1 MKQPSQSNSKKHPT
15 AALACHLTALA
26 GFFMLAVSNI
36 QAASIQV
43 TVDPASGSAI
53 NSSSN
58 TTLSSGVAYVGTF
71 FDGTTAMS
79 KSAISS
85 LWNATRAG
93 YDALFSKFVS
103 VGSALVSGGTFSI
116 NTFAEVDSVGEKS
129 LVGKNVYVLVV
140 DNASSPNGFLLLAAD
155 GDGGTTFANPIETLG
170 DDFTDLEISGKL
182 RTSRFEDPDTGAVE
196 VTDYPATTSV
206 VGTAG
211 SYNSSTD
218 RWALVSI
225 PGSSSTLTLNGLPTV
240 THHWGSS
247 YTDSGVTPSSGVTTV
262 IRNGSN
268 QVISDFAAMSN
279 TLGTYTV
286 TYTSGSSS
294 TTRTV
299 NVKIQN
305 PSADSDKDGLSNLM
319 EYLLGGSLT
328 ANDSAKLPAAT
339 VLGTELILT
348 FTARSDVASATPVAL
363 AFLTTTSLSSAFA
376 PETLNQKTNVPQEGV
391 PSGFTKQQWS
401 FSIVGLAKKFA
412 RLQVTVPAELSEG
425 S

>member
-15 AALACHLTALA
+15 TALTCHLIALA
-26 GFFMLAVSNI
+26 GLFMLAVSNI

-43 TVDPASGSAI
+43 TVRPAAGSAI
-53 NSSSN
+53 NSSSDS
-58 TTLSSGVAYVGTF
+58 TPSSGVAYVGTF
-71 FDGTTAMS
+71 FDELSPMS
-79 KSAISS
+79 KGAIAS

-93 YDALFSKFVS
+93 YEALFSKFVS
-103 VGSALVSGGTFSI
+103 VGSASVSGGTFSI
-116 NTFAEVDSVGEKS
+116 SISAEVDSVGGKS
-129 LVGKNVYVLVV
+129 LVGEDVYVLVV

-155 GDGGTTFANPIETLG
+155 GDDGTTFASPMGLYGET
-170 DDFTDLEISGKL
+170 FTDLEMSGKL

-196 VTDYPATTSV
+196 DTDIPATTSV
-206 VGTAG
+206 VAG

-240 THHWGSS
+240 THYWGSS

-262 IRNGSN
+262 IRNASS

-279 TLGTYTV
+279 TLGTYTI
-286 TYTSGSSS
+286 TYSSGSS
-294 TTRTV
+294 TVTRTV

-305 PSADSDKDGLSNLM
+305 PSSDSDKDGLSNLM

-328 ANDSAKLPAAT
+328 ASDSAKLPTAT
-339 VLGTELILT
+339 VSGTELILT

-376 PETLNQKTNVPQEGV
+376 PETLNQKTDVPQGGV
-391 PSGFTKQQWS
+391 PTGFTKQQWS
-401 FSIVGLAKKFA
+401 FSIVGLSKKFA

>member
-1 MKQPSQSNSKKHPT
+1 MI
-15 AALACHLTALA
+15 ALA
-26 GFFMLAVSNI
+26 GLFMLAVSNI

-43 TVDPASGSAI
+43 TVRPAAGSAI
-53 NSSSN
+53 NSSSDS
-58 TTLSSGVAYVGTF
+58 TPSSGVAYVGTF
-71 FDGTTAMS
+71 FDGLSPMS
-79 KSAISS
+79 KSAIAS

-93 YDALFSKFVS
+93 YEALFSKFVS

-116 NTFAEVDSVGEKS
+116 NTSAEVDSVGGKS
-129 LVGKNVYVLVV
+129 LVGRDVYVLVV
-140 DNASSPNGFLLLAAD
+140 DNSSSPNGFLLLAAD
-155 GDGGTTFANPIETLG
+155 GNDGTTFANPRDPLG
-170 DDFTDLEISGKL
+170 DNFTDLEISGKL
-182 RTSRFEDPDTGAVE
+182 TTSSFLDEFGQPSSVE
-196 VTDYPATTSV
+196 VPASTSV

-240 THHWGSS
+240 THYWGSS

-262 IRNGSN
+262 IRNASS

-279 TLGTYTV
+279 TLGTYTI
-286 TYTSGSSS
+286 TYSSGSS
-294 TTRTV
+294 TVTRTV

-305 PSADSDKDGLSNLM
+305 PSSDSDKDGLSNLM

-328 ANDSAKLPAAT
+328 ASDSAKLPTAT
-339 VLGTELILT
+339 VSGTELILT

-376 PETLNQKTNVPQEGV
+376 PETLNQKTDVPQGGV
-391 PSGFTKQQWS
+391 PTGFTKQQWS
-401 FSIVGLAKKFA
+401 FSIVGLSKKFA

>member
-1 MKQPSQSNSKKHPT
+1 MKQPSQSNSIKHPT
-15 AALACHLTALA
+15 TALACHLIALA
-26 GFFMLAVSNI
+26 GLFMLAVSNI
-36 QAASIQV
+36 QAAAIQV
-43 TVDPASGSAI
+43 TVYPASGSAI

-71 FDGTTAMS
+71 FDGNIAMS
-79 KSAISS
+79 KTAIAD

-93 YDALFSKFVS
+93 YEALYSKFVS
-103 VGSALVSGGTFSI
+103 VGSELVSGGTFSI
-116 NTFAEVDSVGEKS
+116 NTSAEVEPVGGKR
-129 LVGKNVYVLVV
+129 LVGRDVYVLVV
-140 DNASSPNGFLLLAAD
+140 DNSSSPNGFLLLAAD
-155 GDGGTTFANPIETLG
+155 GDGGTTFANPRATFG
-170 DDFTDLEISGKL
+170 DNFTELEISGKL
-182 RTSRFEDPDTGAVE
+182 TTYSSTDEFGQPSSFEV
-196 VTDYPATTSV
+196 PASTSV

-211 SYNSSTD
+211 FYNPSTD

-225 PGSSSTLTLNGLPTV
+225 PTSSSLTLNGFPTV
-240 THHWGSS
+240 THYWGSS

-262 IRNGSN
+262 IRNASN
-268 QVISDFAAMSN
+268 QVVADFAAMSN

-339 VLGTELILT
+339 VLGTELVLT
-348 FTARSDVASATPVAL
+348 FTARSDVASTTPVAL
-363 AFLTTTSLSSAFA
+363 AFLTTSSLSSAFA
-376 PETLNQKTNVPQEGV
+376 PETLNQKTDVPQGEV
-391 PSGFTKQQWS
+391 PTGFTKQQWS
-401 FSIVGLAKKFA
+401 FSIVGLSKKFA

>member
-15 AALACHLTALA
+15 TALACHLIALA
-26 GFFMLAVSNI
+26 GFFMFSVSNI
-36 QAASIQV
+36 QAAAIQV
-43 TVDPASGSAI
+43 TVYPSSGSAI

-58 TTLSSGVAYVGTF
+58 STLSSGVAYVGTF
-71 FDGTTAMS
+71 FNGLSPMS
-79 KSAISS
+79 KSAIAS

-93 YDALFSKFVS
+93 YEALFSKFVS

-116 NTFAEVDSVGEKS
+116 NTSAEVDSVGGKS

-140 DNASSPNGFLLLAAD
+140 DNSSSPNGFLLLAAD
-155 GDGGTTFANPIETLG
+155 GDGGTTFANPRETFG
-170 DDFTDLEISGKL
+170 DNFTDLEISGKL
-182 RTSRFEDPDTGAVE
+182 KTSQFVNLETGDTEFTEA
-196 VTDYPATTSV
+196 PATTSV
-206 VGTAG
+206 VAG

-240 THHWGSS
+240 THYWGSS

-262 IRNGSN
+262 IRNASS
-268 QVISDFAAMSN
+268 QVIADFAAMSN

-286 TYTSGSSS
+286 TYTSGSS
-294 TTRTV
+294 TATRTV

-305 PSADSDKDGLSNLM
+305 PSSDSDKDGLSNLM

-348 FTARSDVASATPVAL
+348 FIARSDVASATPVAL

-376 PETLNQKTNVPQEGV
+376 PEALNQKTNVPQEGV

-401 FSIVGLAKKFA
+401 FSIVGLSKKFA
-412 RLQVTVPAELSEG
+412 RLQVTVPPELSEG

>member
-93 YDALFSKFVS
+93 YEALFSKFVS

-116 NTFAEVDSVGEKS
+116 NTTAEVDSVGGKS

-155 GDGGTTFANPIETLG
+155 GDGGTTFASPRGEYGET
-170 DDFTDLEISGKL
+170 FTDLEMSGKL

-240 THHWGSS
+240 THYWGSS

-262 IRNGSN
+262 IRNASS
-268 QVISDFAAMSN
+268 QVNADFAAKSS

-348 FTARSDVASATPVAL
+348 FTARSDVASTTPVAL

>member
-1 MKQPSQSNSKKHPT
+1 MTVRP
-15 AALACHLTALA
+15 AA
-26 GFFMLAVSNI
+26 V
-36 QAASIQV
+36 
-43 TVDPASGSAI
+43 SAI

-58 TTLSSGVAYVGTF
+58 TTLLSGFAYVGTF

-93 YDALFSKFVS
+93 YDALFSKFIS

-116 NTFAEVDSVGEKS
+116 NTSAEVDNVGGKS
-129 LVGKNVYVLVV
+129 LVEKDVYVLVV

-155 GDGGTTFANPIETLG
+155 GQGGTTFASPRGEYGET
-170 DDFTDLEISGKL
+170 DTDLEISGKL
-182 RTSRFEDPDTGAVE
+182 TTTSFMDEFGEPSSFEV
-196 VTDYPATTSV
+196 PASTSV

-225 PGSSSTLTLNGLPTV
+225 PTSSSLALNGLTNV
-240 THHWGSS
+240 THYWGSS
-247 YTDSGVTPSSGVTTV
+247 YSDSGVTPSSGVTTV
-262 IRNGSN
+262 IRNASN

-286 TYTSGSSS
+286 TYTSGSS
-294 TTRTV
+294 TVTRTV

-305 PSADSDKDGLSNLM
+305 PSSDSDKDGLSNLM

-328 ANDSAKLPAAT
+328 ANDSTKLPAAT

-376 PETLNQKTNVPQEGV
+376 PETLNQKTDVPQGGV
-391 PSGFTKQQWS
+391 PTGFTKQQWS
-401 FSIVGLAKKFA
+401 FSIVGLSKKFA

>member
-15 AALACHLTALA
+15 TALTCHLIALA
-26 GFFMLAVSNI
+26 GFFMFSVSNI
-36 QAASIQV
+36 QAAAIQV
-43 TVDPASGSAI
+43 TVYPSSGSAI

-58 TTLSSGVAYVGTF
+58 STLSSGVAYVGTF
-71 FDGTTAMS
+71 FTGLSPMS
-79 KSAISS
+79 KSAIAS

-93 YDALFSKFVS
+93 YEALFSKFVS

-116 NTFAEVDSVGEKS
+116 NTSAEVDSVGGKS
-129 LVGKNVYVLVV
+129 LVGRNVYVLVV
-140 DNASSPNGFLLLAAD
+140 DNESSPNGFLLLAAD
-155 GDGGTTFANPIETLG
+155 GNGGTTFANPRDTTFG
-170 DDFTDLEISGKL
+170 DNFTDLEISGKL
-182 RTSRFEDPDTGAVE
+182 TTSSFTDDDGQPSSVE
-196 VTDYPATTSV
+196 VPASTSV

-240 THHWGSS
+240 THYWGSS

-262 IRNGSN
+262 IRNASS
-268 QVISDFAAMSN
+268 QVIADFAAMSN

-286 TYTSGSSS
+286 TYTSGSS
-294 TTRTV
+294 TETRTV

-305 PSADSDKDGLSNLM
+305 PSSDSDKDGLSNLM
-319 EYLLGGSLT
+319 EYLLGGSIT
-328 ANDSAKLPAAT
+328 ANDSAKLPTAT
-339 VLGTELILT
+339 VSGTELILT

-376 PETLNQKTNVPQEGV
+376 PETLNQKTDVPQGGV
-391 PSGFTKQQWS
+391 PTGFTKQQWS
-401 FSIVGLAKKFA
+401 FSIVGLSKKFA

>member
-15 AALACHLTALA
+15 TSLARYLIALA
-26 GFFMLAVSNI
+26 GLFMLAVSNI
-36 QAASIQV
+36 QATAIQV
-43 TVDPASGSAI
+43 TVQPAAGSAI

-71 FDGTTAMS
+71 FDGSTAMG
-79 KSAISS
+79 KSAIAS

-116 NTFAEVDSVGEKS
+116 NTFAEVDSVGGKS

-155 GDGGTTFANPIETLG
+155 GDGGTTFANPRETFG
-170 DDFTDLEISGKL
+170 DNFTDLEISGKL
-182 RTSRFEDPDTGAVE
+182 TTSQFVDPETGAVE
-196 VTDYPATTSV
+196 DTDIPATTSV
-206 VGTAG
+206 VGSAG

-225 PGSSSTLTLNGLPTV
+225 PTSSTLTLNGLRTV
-240 THHWGSS
+240 THYWGSS
-247 YTDSGVTPSSGVTTV
+247 YSDSGVTPSSGVTTV
-262 IRNGSN
+262 IRNASN

-286 TYTSGSSS
+286 TYTSGSS
-294 TTRTV
+294 TETRTV

-305 PSADSDKDGLSNLM
+305 PSSDSDKDGLSNLM

-328 ANDSAKLPAAT
+328 ANDSAKLPAAM
-339 VLGTELILT
+339 VSGTELILT

-376 PETLNQKTNVPQEGV
+376 PETLNQKTDVPQGGV
-391 PSGFTKQQWS
+391 PTGFTKQQWS
-401 FSIVGLAKKFA
+401 FSTLGISKKFA

>member
-15 AALACHLTALA
+15 TALACHLTALA
-26 GFFMLAVSNI
+26 GFFMLSVSNI
-36 QAASIQV
+36 QAAAIQV
-43 TVDPASGSAI
+43 TVYPSSGSAI
-53 NSSSN
+53 NSASN
-58 TTLSSGVAYVGTF
+58 STLSSGVAYVGTF
-71 FDGTTAMS
+71 FDGNIAMS
-79 KSAISS
+79 KTAIAN

-93 YDALFSKFVS
+93 YEALYSKFVS

-116 NTFAEVDSVGEKS
+116 NTSAEVSSVGGKS

-140 DNASSPNGFLLLAAD
+140 DNSSSPNGFLLLAAD
-155 GDGGTTFANPIETLG
+155 GDGGTTFANPNDILG
-170 DDFTDLEISGKL
+170 DNFTDLEISGKPK
-182 RTSRFEDPDTGAVE
+182 TTQYVDGESGETV
-196 VTDYPATTSV
+196 VTETPATTSV
-206 VGTAG
+206 VGLAG
-211 SYNSSTD
+211 SYSSSTD

-225 PGSSSTLTLNGLPTV
+225 PASSSTLTLNGFQTV
-240 THHWGSS
+240 THYWGSS
-247 YTDSGVTPSSGVTTV
+247 YTDAGVTPSSGVTTV
-262 IRNGSN
+262 IRNASN
-268 QVISDFAAMSN
+268 QVISGFAAMSN

-305 PSADSDKDGLSNLM
+305 PSADSDNDGLSNLL

-328 ANDSAKLPAAT
+328 ANDSAKLPTAT
-339 VLGTELILT
+339 VSGTELILT
-348 FTARSDVASATPVAL
+348 FTARSDVTSATPVAL

-376 PETLNQKTNVPQEGV
+376 PDTLSPKTDVSQSGV

-401 FSIVGLAKKFA
+401 FSIVGLSKKFA
-412 RLQVTVPAELSEG
+412 RLQITVPAELSEG

>member
-1 MKQPSQSNSKKHPT
+1 MKQPSQSNSKKYPT
-15 AALACHLTALA
+15 TALACHLTALA
-26 GFFMLAVSNI
+26 GFFMLSVSNI
-36 QAASIQV
+36 QATAIQV
-43 TVDPASGSAI
+43 TVYPSSGSAI

-58 TTLSSGVAYVGTF
+58 STLSSGVAYIGTF
-71 FDGTTAMS
+71 FDGSSPMS
-79 KSAISS
+79 KSAIAS

-93 YDALFSKFVS
+93 YEALYSKFVS

-116 NTFAEVDSVGEKS
+116 NTSAEVDSVGGKS

-140 DNASSPNGFLLLAAD
+140 DNSSSPTGFLLLAAD
-155 GDGGTTFANPIETLG
+155 GDGGTTFANPRETFG
-170 DDFTDLEISGKL
+170 DNFTDLEISGKL
-182 RTSRFEDPDTGAVE
+182 KTSQFVNLETG
-196 VTDYPATTSV
+196 VTESIEAPATTSV
-206 VGTAG
+206 VAG

-225 PGSSSTLTLNGLPTV
+225 PTSSSLTLNGFPTV
-240 THHWGSS
+240 THYWGST
-247 YTDSGVTPSSGVTTV
+247 YTDAGVNPSSGVTTV
-262 IRNGSN
+262 IRNASS
-268 QVISDFAAMSN
+268 QVIADFAAMSN

-305 PSADSDKDGLSNLM
+305 PSADSDNDGLSNLL

-328 ANDSAKLPAAT
+328 ANDSAKLPTAT
-339 VLGTELILT
+339 VSGTELILT
-348 FTARSDVASATPVAL
+348 FTARSDVTSATPVAL

-376 PETLNQKTNVPQEGV
+376 PDTLSLKTDVPQSGV
-391 PSGFTKQQWS
+391 PSGLTKQQWS
-401 FSIVGLAKKFA
+401 FSIVGLSKKFA
-412 RLQVTVPAELSEG
+412 RLQITVPAELSEG

>member
-1 MKQPSQSNSKKHPT
+1 MI
-15 AALACHLTALA
+15 ALA
-26 GFFMLAVSNI
+26 GLFMLAESNI
-36 QAASIQV
+36 QAAAIQV
-43 TVDPASGSAI
+43 AVYPASGSAI
-53 NSSSN
+53 NSSSG

-71 FDGTTAMS
+71 FDGSTAIG

-116 NTFAEVDSVGEKS
+116 NTTAEVDNFGGVDNVGGKS
-129 LVGKNVYVLVV
+129 LVGKDVYILVV
-140 DNASSPNGFLLLAAD
+140 DNSSSPNGFLLLAAD
-155 GDGGTTFANPIETLG
+155 GDGGTTFASPRGLYGET
-170 DDFTDLEISGKL
+170 FTDLEMSGKL
-182 RTSRFEDPDTGAVE
+182 RTSEFVEPDTGAIE

-206 VGTAG
+206 VGSAG

-225 PGSSSTLTLNGLPTV
+225 PTSSTLTLNGLPTL
-240 THHWGSS
+240 THYWGSS
-247 YTDSGVTPSSGVTTV
+247 YSDLGVTPSSGVTTV

-286 TYTSGSSS
+286 TYTSGSSIV
-294 TTRTV
+294 TRTV

-305 PSADSDKDGLSNLM
+305 PSSDSDKDGLSNLM

-348 FTARSDVASATPVAL
+348 FIARSDVASTTPVAL
-363 AFLTTTSLSSAFA
+363 AFLTTTSLPSAFA
-376 PETLNQKTNVPQEGV
+376 PETLNQKTDVPQEGV
-391 PSGFTKQQWS
+391 PLGFTKQQWS
-401 FSIVGLAKKFA
+401 FSIAGLSKKFA

>member
-15 AALACHLTALA
+15 TALTCHLIALA
-26 GFFMLAVSNI
+26 GFFMFSVSNI
-36 QAASIQV
+36 QAAAIQV
-43 TVDPASGSAI
+43 TVYPSSGSAI
-53 NSSSN
+53 DSSSN
-58 TTLSSGVAYVGTF
+58 STLSSGVAYVGTF
-71 FDGTTAMS
+71 FDGLSPMS
-79 KSAISS
+79 KSAIAS

-93 YDALFSKFVS
+93 YVALFSKFVS

-116 NTFAEVDSVGEKS
+116 NTSAEVDNVGGKS

-155 GDGGTTFANPIETLG
+155 GEGGTTFASPRGEYGET
-170 DDFTDLEISGKL
+170 DTDLEISGKL
-182 RTSRFEDPDTGAVE
+182 TTTSFMDEFGEPSSFEV
-196 VTDYPATTSV
+196 PASTSV

-225 PGSSSTLTLNGLPTV
+225 PTSSSLALNGLTNV
-240 THHWGSS
+240 THYWGSS
-247 YTDSGVTPSSGVTTV
+247 YSDSGVTPSSGVTTV
-262 IRNGSN
+262 IRNASN
-268 QVISDFAAMSN
+268 QVIADFAAMSN
-279 TLGTYTV
+279 TLGTYTI
-286 TYTSGSSS
+286 TYTSGSS
-294 TTRTV
+294 TETRTV

-305 PSADSDKDGLSNLM
+305 PSADSDEDGLSNLM

-339 VLGTELILT
+339 VLGTEFILT

-376 PETLNQKTNVPQEGV
+376 PETLNQKTDVPQGGV
-391 PSGFTKQQWS
+391 PTGFTKQQWS
-401 FSIVGLAKKFA
+401 FSIVGLSKKFA

>member
-26 GFFMLAVSNI
+26 GLFMLSVSNI
-36 QAASIQV
+36 QAAAIQV
-43 TVDPASGSAI
+43 TVYPSSGSAI

-58 TTLSSGVAYVGTF
+58 STLSSGVAYVGTF
-71 FDGTTAMS
+71 FNGLSPMS
-79 KSAISS
+79 KSAIAS
-85 LWNATRAG
+85 LWDATRAG
-93 YDALFSKFVS
+93 YEALYSKFVS

-116 NTFAEVDSVGEKS
+116 NTSAEVDSVGGKS

-140 DNASSPNGFLLLAAD
+140 DNSSSPNGFLLLAAD
-155 GDGGTTFANPIETLG
+155 GDGGTTFANPRETFG
-170 DDFTDLEISGKL
+170 DNFTDLEISGKL
-182 RTSRFEDPDTGAVE
+182 KTSQFVNPETGDTESIEA
-196 VTDYPATTSV
+196 PATTSV
-206 VGTAG
+206 VAG

-240 THHWGSS
+240 THYWGSS

-262 IRNGSN
+262 IRNASN

-294 TTRTV
+294 TSRTV

-305 PSADSDKDGLSNLM
+305 PSADSDNDGLSNLL

-328 ANDSAKLPAAT
+328 ANDSAKLPTAT
-339 VLGTELILT
+339 VSGTELILT
-348 FTARSDVASATPVAL
+348 FTARSDVTSATPVAL

-376 PETLNQKTNVPQEGV
+376 PETLSPKTEVSQSGV

-401 FSIVGLAKKFA
+401 FSIVGLSKKFA

>member
-15 AALACHLTALA
+15 TALACHLTALA
-26 GFFMLAVSNI
+26 GLFMLTASNI
-36 QAASIQV
+36 QAATIQV
-43 TVDPASGSAI
+43 TVRPAAGSAI

-58 TTLSSGVAYVGTF
+58 STLSSGVAYVGTF

-116 NTFAEVDSVGEKS
+116 NTSAEVDSVGGKS

-140 DNASSPNGFLLLAAD
+140 DNSSSPNGFLLLAAD
-155 GDGGTTFANPIETLG
+155 GDGGTTFANPRETFG
-170 DDFTDLEISGKL
+170 DNFTDLEISGKL
-182 RTSRFEDPDTGAVE
+182 KTSQFVNLETGDTEFTEA
-196 VTDYPATTSV
+196 PATTSV
-206 VGTAG
+206 VAG

-225 PGSSSTLTLNGLPTV
+225 PASSSTLTLNGLSTV
-240 THHWGSS
+240 THYWGSS

-262 IRNGSN
+262 IRNASS
-268 QVISDFAAMSN
+268 QVIADFAAMSN
-279 TLGTYTV
+279 TVGTYTI
-286 TYTSGSSS
+286 TYTSGSS
-294 TTRTV
+294 TATRTV

-305 PSADSDKDGLSNLM
+305 PSSDSDKDGLSNLM

-376 PETLNQKTNVPQEGV
+376 LEALNQKTNVPQEGV

-401 FSIVGLAKKFA
+401 FSIVGLSKKFA
-412 RLQVTVPAELSEG
+412 RLQVTVPPELSEG

>member
-15 AALACHLTALA
+15 TALACHLTALA
-26 GFFMLAVSNI
+26 GFFMLSVSNI
-36 QAASIQV
+36 QATAIQV
-43 TVDPASGSAI
+43 TVYPSSGSAI

-58 TTLSSGVAYVGTF
+58 STLSSGVAYVGTF
-71 FDGTTAMS
+71 FDGLSPMS
-79 KSAISS
+79 KSAIAS
-85 LWNATRAG
+85 LWDATRAG
-93 YDALFSKFVS
+93 YEALYSKFVS

-116 NTFAEVDSVGEKS
+116 NTSAEVDSVGGKS

-140 DNASSPNGFLLLAAD
+140 DNPLSPNGFLLLAAD
-155 GDGGTTFANPIETLG
+155 GDGGTTFANPRETFG
-170 DDFTDLEISGKL
+170 DNFTDLEISGKL
-182 RTSRFEDPDTGAVE
+182 KTSQFENLETG
-196 VTDYPATTSV
+196 VTESIEAPATTSV
-206 VGTAG
+206 VAG
-211 SYNSSTD
+211 SYNSNTD

-240 THHWGSS
+240 THYWGSS

-262 IRNGSN
+262 IRNASS
-268 QVISDFAAMSN
+268 QVIADFAAMSN

-376 PETLNQKTNVPQEGV
+376 PETLNQKTDVPQGGV
-391 PSGFTKQQWS
+391 PTGFAKQQWS
-401 FSIVGLAKKFA
+401 FSIVGLSKKFA
-412 RLQVTVPAELSEG
+412 RLQVTVPPELSEG

>member
-1 MKQPSQSNSKKHPT
+1 MKQPSQSNSKKNPT
-15 AALACHLTALA
+15 TRLARYLIALA
-26 GFFMLAVSNI
+26 GLFMFAVSNI
-36 QAASIQV
+36 QAAAIQV
-43 TVDPASGSAI
+43 TVYPSSGSAI

-58 TTLSSGVAYVGTF
+58 STLSSGVAYVGTF
-71 FDGTTAMS
+71 FNGLSPMS
-79 KSAISS
+79 KSAIAS

-93 YDALFSKFVS
+93 YEALFSKFVS

-116 NTFAEVDSVGEKS
+116 NTSAEIDDVGGKS
-129 LVGKNVYVLVV
+129 LVGEDVYVLVV

-155 GDGGTTFANPIETLG
+155 GDSGTTFANPREILG

-182 RTSRFEDPDTGAVE
+182 KTSQFVNLDTGDTEFTEA
-196 VTDYPATTSV
+196 PATTSV
-206 VGTAG
+206 VAG

-240 THHWGSS
+240 THYWGSS

-262 IRNGSN
+262 IRNASS
-268 QVISDFAAMSN
+268 QVIADFAAMSN
-279 TLGTYTV
+279 TLGTYTI
-286 TYTSGSSS
+286 TYSSGSSS

-305 PSADSDKDGLSNLM
+305 PSSDSDKDGLSNLM
-319 EYLLGGSLT
+319 EYLLGGSIT
-328 ANDSAKLPAAT
+328 ANDSAKLPTAT
-339 VLGTELILT
+339 VSGTELILT

-376 PETLNQKTNVPQEGV
+376 PETLNQKTDVPQGGV
-391 PSGFTKQQWS
+391 PTGFTKQQWS
-401 FSIVGLAKKFA
+401 FSIVGLSKKFA

>member
-15 AALACHLTALA
+15 TALACHLTALA
-26 GFFMLAVSNI
+26 GFFMLSVSNI
-36 QAASIQV
+36 QAAAIQV
-43 TVDPASGSAI
+43 TVYPSSGSAI

-58 TTLSSGVAYVGTF
+58 STLSSGVAYVGTF
-71 FDGTTAMS
+71 FDGSSPMS
-79 KSAISS
+79 KSAIAS
-85 LWNATRAG
+85 LWNSTRAG
-93 YDALFSKFVS
+93 YEALYSKFVS

-116 NTFAEVDSVGEKS
+116 NTSAEVDSVGGKS

-140 DNASSPNGFLLLAAD
+140 DNSSSPNGFLLLAAD
-155 GDGGTTFANPIETLG
+155 GDGGTTFANPRETFG
-170 DDFTDLEISGKL
+170 DNFTDLEISGKL
-182 RTSRFEDPDTGAVE
+182 KTSQFVNPETGDTESIEA
-196 VTDYPATTSV
+196 PATTSV
-206 VGTAG
+206 VAG

-225 PGSSSTLTLNGLPTV
+225 PTSSSLTLNGFPTV
-240 THHWGSS
+240 THYWGST
-247 YTDSGVTPSSGVTTV
+247 YTDAGVNPSSGVTTV
-262 IRNGSN
+262 IRNASS
-268 QVISDFAAMSN
+268 QVIADFAAMSN

-305 PSADSDKDGLSNLM
+305 PSADSDNDGLSNLL

-328 ANDSAKLPAAT
+328 ANDSAKLPTAT
-339 VLGTELILT
+339 VSGTELILT
-348 FTARSDVASATPVAL
+348 FAARSDVTSATPVAL

-376 PETLNQKTNVPQEGV
+376 PETLSPKTEVSQSGV
-391 PSGFTKQQWS
+391 PSGLTKQQWS
-401 FSIVGLAKKFA
+401 FSIVGLSKKFA
-412 RLQVTVPAELSEG
+412 RLQITVPAELSEG

>member
-15 AALACHLTALA
+15 TALACHLTALA
-26 GFFMLAVSNI
+26 GLFILSVSNI
-36 QAASIQV
+36 QAAAIQV
-43 TVDPASGSAI
+43 TVRPDSGSAI

-71 FDGTTAMS
+71 FDGNIAMS
-79 KSAISS
+79 KTAIAN

-93 YDALFSKFVS
+93 YEALYSKFVS

-116 NTFAEVDSVGEKS
+116 NTSAEVDSVGGES

-140 DNASSPNGFLLLAAD
+140 DNSSSPNGFLLLAAD
-155 GDGGTTFANPIETLG
+155 GDGGTTFANPRETFG
-170 DDFTDLEISGKL
+170 DNFTDLEISGKIK
-182 RTSRFEDPDTGAVE
+182 TTQYVDGDSGETVVIE
-196 VTDYPATTSV
+196 TPATTSV
-206 VGTAG
+206 VAG
-211 SYNSSTD
+211 SYSSITD

-225 PGSSSTLTLNGLPTV
+225 PASSSTLTLNGFPTV
-240 THHWGSS
+240 THYWGSS
-247 YTDSGVTPSSGVTTV
+247 YTDAGVTPSSGVTTV
-262 IRNGSN
+262 IRNASN
-268 QVISDFAAMSN
+268 QVIADFTAMSN

-305 PSADSDKDGLSNLM
+305 PSADSDNDGLSNLM

-328 ANDSAKLPAAT
+328 ANDSAKLPTAT
-339 VLGTELILT
+339 VSGTELILT
-348 FTARSDVASATPVAL
+348 FTARSDVTSATPVAL

-376 PETLNQKTNVPQEGV
+376 PDTLSPKTDVPQSGV
-391 PSGFTKQQWS
+391 PSGLTKQQWS
-401 FSIVGLAKKFA
+401 FSIVGLSKKFA
-412 RLQVTVPAELSEG
+412 RLQITVPAELSEG

>member
-15 AALACHLTALA
+15 TALACHLTALA
-26 GFFMLAVSNI
+26 GFFMLSVSNI
-36 QAASIQV
+36 QATAIQV
-43 TVDPASGSAI
+43 TVYPSSGSAI

-58 TTLSSGVAYVGTF
+58 STLSSGVAYVGTF
-71 FDGTTAMS
+71 FDGLSPMS
-79 KSAISS
+79 KSAIAS
-85 LWNATRAG
+85 LWDATRAG
-93 YDALFSKFVS
+93 YEALYSKFVS

-116 NTFAEVDSVGEKS
+116 NTSAEVDSVGGKS

-140 DNASSPNGFLLLAAD
+140 DNPLSPNGCLLLAAD
-155 GDGGTTFANPIETLG
+155 GDGGTTFANPRETFG
-170 DDFTDLEISGKL
+170 DNFTDLEISGKL
-182 RTSRFEDPDTGAVE
+182 KTSQFENLETG
-196 VTDYPATTSV
+196 VTESIEAPATTSV
-206 VGTAG
+206 VAG
-211 SYNSSTD
+211 SYNSNTD

-240 THHWGSS
+240 THYWGSS

-262 IRNGSN
+262 IRNASS
-268 QVISDFAAMSN
+268 QVIADFAAMSN

-376 PETLNQKTNVPQEGV
+376 PETLNQKTDVPQGGV
-391 PSGFTKQQWS
+391 PTGFAKQQWS
-401 FSIVGLAKKFA
+401 FSIVGLSKKFA
-412 RLQVTVPAELSEG
+412 RLQVTVPPELSEG

>member
-1 MKQPSQSNSKKHPT
+1 
-15 AALACHLTALA
+15 
-26 GFFMLAVSNI
+26 
-36 QAASIQV
+36 
-43 TVDPASGSAI
+43 
-53 NSSSN
+53 
-58 TTLSSGVAYVGTF
+58 
-71 FDGTTAMS
+71 MS
-79 KSAISS
+79 KSAIAN

-93 YDALFSKFVS
+93 YEALYSRFVS

-116 NTFAEVDSVGEKS
+116 NTSAEVESVGGKS
-129 LVGKNVYVLVV
+129 LVGRNVYVLVV
-140 DNASSPNGFLLLAAD
+140 DNSSSPTGFLLLAAD
-155 GDGGTTFANPIETLG
+155 GNGGTTFANPKDTFG
-170 DDFTDLEISGKL
+170 DNFTDLEISGKQT
-182 RTSRFEDPDTGAVE
+182 TSQYVDLDTGETV
-196 VTDYPATTSV
+196 VIDTPATTSV
-206 VGTAG
+206 VGAAG

-240 THHWGSS
+240 THYWGSS

-262 IRNGSN
+262 IRNASN

-279 TLGTYTV
+279 TLGAYTV
-286 TYTSGSSS
+286 TYTSGSSAV
-294 TTRTV
+294 TRTV

-305 PSADSDKDGLSNLM
+305 PSSDSDKDGLSNLM

-328 ANDSAKLPAAT
+328 ANDSAKLPGAT

-348 FTARSDVASATPVAL
+348 FTARSDVASVTPVAL

-401 FSIVGLAKKFA
+401 FSIVGFSKKFA
-412 RLQVTVPAELSEG
+412 RLQVTVPPELSEG

>member
-26 GFFMLAVSNI
+26 GFFMLSVSNI

-140 DNASSPNGFLLLAAD
+140 DNESSPNGFLLLAAD
-155 GDGGTTFANPIETLG
+155 GNGGTTFANPRDILG
-170 DDFTDLEISGKL
+170 DNFTDLEISGKL
-182 RTSRFEDPDTGAVE
+182 TTSSFTDDDGQPSSVE
-196 VTDYPATTSV
+196 VPASTSV

-262 IRNGSN
+262 IRNASS
-268 QVISDFAAMSN
+268 QVIADFAAMSN

-286 TYTSGSSS
+286 TYTSGSS
-294 TTRTV
+294 TVTRTV

-305 PSADSDKDGLSNLM
+305 PSSDSDKDGLSNLM

-376 PETLNQKTNVPQEGV
+376 PETLNQKADVPQGGV
-391 PSGFTKQQWS
+391 PTGFTKQQWS
-401 FSIVGLAKKFA
+401 FSIVGLSKKFA

>member
-15 AALACHLTALA
+15 TTLACHLIALA
-26 GFFMLAVSNI
+26 GLFMLAVSNI

-43 TVDPASGSAI
+43 TVRPDAGSAI

-58 TTLSSGVAYVGTF
+58 TTLLTGFAYVGTF

-85 LWNATRAG
+85 LWNATREG
-93 YDALFSKFVS
+93 YEALFSKFVS

-116 NTFAEVDSVGEKS
+116 NTSAEVDSVGGKS

-140 DNASSPNGFLLLAAD
+140 DNSSSPNGFLLLAAD
-155 GDGGTTFANPIETLG
+155 GDGGTTFANPRETFG
-170 DDFTDLEISGKL
+170 DNFTDLEISGKL
-182 RTSRFEDPDTGAVE
+182 KTSQYVNLDTGDTEFTEA
-196 VTDYPATTSV
+196 PATTSV
-206 VGTAG
+206 VAG

-240 THHWGSS
+240 THYWGSS

-262 IRNGSN
+262 IRNASS
-268 QVISDFAAMSN
+268 QVIADFAAMSN
-279 TLGTYTV
+279 TLGTYTI
-286 TYTSGSSS
+286 TYTSGSS
-294 TTRTV
+294 TVTRTV
-299 NVKIQN
+299 YVKIQN

-328 ANDSAKLPAAT
+328 ANDSTKLPATT

-401 FSIVGLAKKFA
+401 FSIVGLSKKFA

>member
-15 AALACHLTALA
+15 TALACHLTALA
-26 GFFMLAVSNI
+26 GFFMLSVSNI
-36 QAASIQV
+36 QATAIQV
-43 TVDPASGSAI
+43 TVYPSSGSAI

-58 TTLSSGVAYVGTF
+58 STLSSGVAYVGTF
-71 FDGTTAMS
+71 FDGLSPMS
-79 KSAISS
+79 KSAIAS
-85 LWNATRAG
+85 LWDATRAG
-93 YDALFSKFVS
+93 YEALYSKFVS

-116 NTFAEVDSVGEKS
+116 NTSAEVDSVGGKS

-140 DNASSPNGFLLLAAD
+140 DNPLSPNGFLLLAAD
-155 GDGGTTFANPIETLG
+155 GDGGTTFANPRETFG
-170 DDFTDLEISGKL
+170 DNFTDLEISGKL
-182 RTSRFEDPDTGAVE
+182 KTSQFENLETG
-196 VTDYPATTSV
+196 VTESIEAPATTSV
-206 VGTAG
+206 VAG
-211 SYNSSTD
+211 SYNSNTD

-240 THHWGSS
+240 THYWGSS

-262 IRNGSN
+262 IRNASS
-268 QVISDFAAMSN
+268 QVIADFAAMSN

-376 PETLNQKTNVPQEGV
+376 PETLNQKTDVPQGGV
-391 PSGFTKQQWS
+391 PTGFTKQQWS
-401 FSIVGLAKKFA
+401 FSIVGLSKKFA
-412 RLQVTVPAELSEG
+412 RLQVTVPPELSEG

>member
-1 MKQPSQSNSKKHPT
+1 MI
-15 AALACHLTALA
+15 ALA
-26 GFFMLAVSNI
+26 GFFMFSVSNI
-36 QAASIQV
+36 QAAAIQV
-43 TVDPASGSAI
+43 TVYPSSGSAI
-53 NSSSN
+53 DSSSN
-58 TTLSSGVAYVGTF
+58 STLSSGVAYVGTF
-71 FDGTTAMS
+71 FDGLSPMS
-79 KSAISS
+79 KSAIAS

-93 YDALFSKFVS
+93 YEALFSKFVS

-116 NTFAEVDSVGEKS
+116 NTTAEVDSVGGKS

-155 GDGGTTFANPIETLG
+155 GGDGTTFANPRETWG
-170 DDFTDLEISGKL
+170 DYFTDLEISGKL
-182 RTSRFEDPDTGAVE
+182 TTYSS
-196 VTDYPATTSV
+196 TDENGLPSSFDVPASTSV

-211 SYNSSTD
+211 SYNPSTD

-225 PGSSSTLTLNGLPTV
+225 PTSSTLTLNGLRTV
-240 THHWGSS
+240 THYWGSS
-247 YTDSGVTPSSGVTTV
+247 YSDSGVTPSSGVTTV
-262 IRNGSN
+262 IRNASN

-286 TYTSGSSS
+286 TYTSGSS
-294 TTRTV
+294 TETRTV

-376 PETLNQKTNVPQEGV
+376 PETLNQKTDVPQGGV
-391 PSGFTKQQWS
+391 PTGFTKQQWS
-401 FSIVGLAKKFA
+401 FSIVGLSKKFA

>member
-15 AALACHLTALA
+15 TRLARYLIALA
-26 GFFMLAVSNI
+26 GLFMLAVSNI

-43 TVDPASGSAI
+43 TVRPAAGSAI
-53 NSSSN
+53 NSSSDS
-58 TTLSSGVAYVGTF
+58 TLSTGVAYVGTF
-71 FDGTTAMS
+71 FNGLSPMS
-79 KSAISS
+79 KSAIAS

-93 YDALFSKFVS
+93 YEALFSKFVS

-116 NTFAEVDSVGEKS
+116 NTSAQVDSVGGKS
-129 LVGKNVYVLVV
+129 LVGRDVYVLVV
-140 DNASSPNGFLLLAAD
+140 DNSSSPNGFLLLAAD
-155 GDGGTTFANPIETLG
+155 GNDGTTFANPRDTTFG
-170 DDFTDLEISGKL
+170 DNFTDLEISGKL
-182 RTSRFEDPDTGAVE
+182 TTSSFLDEYGEPSSVE
-196 VTDYPATTSV
+196 VPASTSV

-225 PGSSSTLTLNGLPTV
+225 PGSSSTLTLNGLPIV
-240 THHWGSS
+240 THYWGSS

-262 IRNGSN
+262 IRNASS

-279 TLGTYTV
+279 TLGTYTI
-286 TYTSGSSS
+286 TYSSGSS
-294 TTRTV
+294 TVTRTV

-305 PSADSDKDGLSNLM
+305 PSSDSDKDGLSNLM

-328 ANDSAKLPAAT
+328 ASDSAKLPTAT
-339 VLGTELILT
+339 VSGTELILT

-376 PETLNQKTNVPQEGV
+376 PETLNQKTDVPQGGV
-391 PSGFTKQQWS
+391 PTGFTKQQWS
-401 FSIVGLAKKFA
+401 FSIVGLSKKFA